1 MRTPGVRRGCL
12 TIEIAARGCAI
23 SIVPSANGAQSARI
37 RRIGLA
43 LGDDTEGGG
52 AAFRETL
59 RELNHV
65 EGQNLVIEAR
75 GTNAVADLAR
85 MDLELVVVQS
95 PWARQPAIPTMPLPT

>member
-1 MRTPGVRRGCL
+1 M
-12 TIEIAARGCAI
+12 
-23 SIVPSANGAQSARI
+23 PSANGAQSARI

-52 AAFRETL
+52 AAFREKL

-85 MDLELVVVQS
+85 IDLELVVVQS
-95 PWARQPAIPTMPLPT
+95 LPTALAARAANPLCPWSS